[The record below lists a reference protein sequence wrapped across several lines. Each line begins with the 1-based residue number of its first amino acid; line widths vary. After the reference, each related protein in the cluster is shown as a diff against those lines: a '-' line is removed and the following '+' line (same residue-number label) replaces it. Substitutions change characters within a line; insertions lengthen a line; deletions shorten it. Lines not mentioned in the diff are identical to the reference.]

1 MYKFK
6 NQSIHLKN
14 LIKNILKAN
23 LDNQNDYKKLIFNL
37 IHQIE
42 LFSTLLLF
50 VLLVIEYTI
59 HQHFSSHIIVLLVCF
74 IYLTITSSLSF
85 KYYKYKIALFS
96 LLLYVSAVYFI
107 LNGYNYVML
116 FYVLIIYIA
125 YLTNR
130 VISLINLIIVI
141 LSLLLLSNMIIIN
154 IKDTSFISENT
165 FIVSFIIICVLSS
178 YLVNNFA
185 SSFKNK
191 FKENEKNVKKIIFDN
206 QKYMLLNKQLISEAE
221 KREKVQEN
229 LELSLLRFKTI
240 FDEANDSIIILDAD
254 ENILEV
260 NKTGLLRFDL
270 SEDQIKSMK
279 YSDLVSD
286 EMKPLLAERIKRVI
300 VNKFAIFESEHIK
313 KDGSIIYVENRISYI
328 EYSHFKFLINISR
341 DISERKRK
349 EKEAEE
355 IEGQLRGMV
364 LERTSQL
371 EDAMTE
377 LRVEIEEKIKTEYEL
392 IKTKTEL
399 EKSLAM
405 EREYNI
411 LRTRFVSMISHEY
424 RTPLTVILSSTYILE
439 HFYKI
444 QDNENFN
451 KNISKIQSSVQT
463 MTNLLENVIRI
474 GKTETQLLQVDLN
487 KFDILETVK
496 DIFSEMKSIDKV
508 NHNYKLECE
517 YKQLIINSDERLQN
531 LIIRDIVKNASKYSE
546 KDTNIIIQ
554 IFIIDSNLI
563 IIISDEGIGIPEKD
577 MKHLF
582 EPFFRGGNIGAKEG
596 TGLGLALT
604 KRYVSTLNGTIEV
617 NSIENKGTTIK
628 LTYPL
633 TYYEL
638 R

>member
-1 MYKFK
+1 M
-6 NQSIHLKN
+6 KN

-37 IHQIE
+37 IHRIE
-42 LFSTLLLF
+42 LFSTFLVF
-50 VLLVIEYTI
+50 ALLVIEYFI
-59 HQHFSSHIIVLLVCF
+59 HQNFSPHIIVLFLCF
-74 IYLTITSSLSF
+74 IYLALTSSISF
-85 KYYKYKIALFS
+85 KYYKIKIALFA
-96 LLLYVSAVYFI
+96 LLLYAGGVYFI
-107 LNGYNYVML
+107 LNGYNYVL
-116 FYVLIIYIA
+116 LLYVLIIYIA

-141 LSLLLLSNMIIIN
+141 LSILLLNDMIIIN

-165 FIVSFIIICVLSS
+165 FIVSFIIICALSS

-185 SSFKNK
+185 TSFKNK

-221 KREKVQEN
+221 KREKVQDN

-240 FDEANDSIIILDAD
+240 FDEASDSIIILDAE

-260 NKTGLLRFDL
+260 NKTGLMRYNL
-270 SEDQIKSMK
+270 SEEVIKSMK
-279 YSDLVSD
+279 YRDLVSD
-286 EMKPLLAERIKRVI
+286 DMKSLLAERIKKVI
-300 VNKFAIFESEHIK
+300 ENKFAIFESEHISRE
-313 KDGSIIYVENRISYI
+313 GEIVYVENRVSYI
-328 EYSHFKFLINISR
+328 EYSQFKFLINISR

-355 IEGQLRGMV
+355 IESQLREMV

-377 LRVEIEEKIKTEYEL
+377 LRIEIEEKIRTELEL

-399 EKSLAM
+399 EKSLVM
-405 EREYNI
+405 EREYNT
-411 LRTRFVSMISHEY
+411 LRNRFVSMISHEY

-439 HFYKI
+439 HYFKV

-451 KNISKIQSSVQT
+451 KNINKIQSSVQA
-463 MTNLLENVIRI
+463 MTNLLEDVIRI
-474 GKTETQLLQVDLN
+474 GKAETQLLQVDLN

-517 YKQLIINSDERLQN
+517 YRQLIINSDERLQN
-531 LIIRDIVKNASKYSE
+531 LIIRDIVKNASKFSE

-554 IFIIDSNLI
+554 IFIIDSILT

-596 TGLGLALT
+596 TGLGLSLI

-633 TYYEL
+633 TSYEI